1 MAMSSAAQPAPQSF
15 APTLAG
21 RTVLVIEDH
30 RDSRE
35 MLAAV
40 LRSLQAHV
48 VEARNVEDAELE
60 VQLTRPHLVVCDMK
74 LPDGTGLDFVKW
86 LRVQRRGGRTPCIA
100 ITGWEN
106 HFPQSAAQ
114 GFDAYMRKPI
124 NIDKFCTVAVALA
137 HR

>member
-1 MAMSSAAQPAPQSF
+1 MSAAAQPTPPKPLQ
-15 APTLAG
+15 PTLAG
-21 RTVLVIEDH
+21 RTVLVVEDH

-35 MLAAV
+35 LLTAL

-48 VEARNVEDAELE
+48 VDAPNIEQPE
-60 VQLTRPHLVVCDMK
+60 REIEFARPHLIICDMK
-74 LPDGTGLDFVKW
+74 LPDGTGLDFVRW
-86 LRVQRRGGRTPCIA
+86 VRTHRRAAKTPCVA

-106 HFPQSAAQ
+106 QFPASVAH

-137 HR
+137 QR